1 MTEKLPKDQKFKK
14 RKIES
19 TVKSNLHLVDLE
31 VLNEKVK
38 KFTLFDPLVICFFF
52 IRSSSFGLMSP
63 TDSAVLNTGIKYWR
77 NG

>member
-1 MTEKLPKDQKFKK
+1 MSEKLPKDQKFKK

-38 KFTLFDPLVICFFF
+38 KFTLFDPLVIIFGHMFLF
-52 IRSSSFGLMSP
+52 YSVIQFRSNEP
-63 TDSAVLNTGIKYWR
+63 D
-77 NG
+77 